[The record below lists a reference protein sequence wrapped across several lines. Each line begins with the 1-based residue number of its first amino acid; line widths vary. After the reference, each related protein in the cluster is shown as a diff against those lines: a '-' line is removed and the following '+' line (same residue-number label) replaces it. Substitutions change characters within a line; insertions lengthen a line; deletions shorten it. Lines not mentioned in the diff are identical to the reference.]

1 MAEGPW
7 TGTGVGPT
15 WARGNSE
22 ASALVIP
29 RTKGERVQGVEPDQC
44 AALVSSCAGFSC
56 DFYG

>member
-7 TGTGVGPT
+7 TGTGAWGHMG
-15 WARGNSE
+15 AGNSE

-44 AALVSSCAGFSC
+44 AALVSSPWSLL
-56 DFYG
+56 